1 MIHDVRFF
9 APQIHWIGQLVESE
23 VKFAMHIDGK
33 HKLHHGKWILVTIG
47 VHDLSLNK
55 DRKMITHSYR
65 PLVYMF
71 SKQHET
77 AESVKLL
84 CDSLEWV
91 AVQYFGRQLNPL
103 VMLMDHS
110 DGFRGGVTAVWPN
123 IGAYPD
129 VSRNVERIVIST
141 RDSNLQRI

>member
-1 MIHDVRFF
+1 
-9 APQIHWIGQLVESE
+9 
-23 VKFAMHIDGK
+23 MHIDGK

-71 SKQHET
+71 SKQHES

-110 DGFRGGVTAVWPN
+110 DGFRGGVTAV
-123 IGAYPD
+123 AQYRC
-129 VSRNVERIVIST
+129 VSRRIT
-141 RDSNLQRI
+141 QCRTYRDLDARLESATYLSVSAV